1 MNKGVKESLRRSQHW
16 TMGPPYGTEVG
27 LEWHALMENF
37 VKEVLTKT
45 SNELYEKG
53 MQAFLYS
60 ANCTMKWKYLLFP
73 VSSLCMAICITIKN
87 YRHIFRLQEP
97 MISIDYVC
105 LFVCFFAFSLH
116 ILDHAILRTCVSF
129 SKKLPYLCFFSFI
142 YELAACY

>member
-1 MNKGVKESLRRSQHW
+1 MNKDVKEGFQRSQHW

-27 LEWHALMENF
+27 LEWHALMENFF

-60 ANCTMKWKYLLFP
+60 ANCMMKWKYLLFP

-105 LFVCFFAFSLH
+105 LFVFFLLFLYIFWIMPFYVLVCHFLRNYH
-116 ILDHAILRTCVSF
+116 ICVSF
-129 SKKLPYLCFFSFI
+129 HLSTS
-142 YELAACY
+142 